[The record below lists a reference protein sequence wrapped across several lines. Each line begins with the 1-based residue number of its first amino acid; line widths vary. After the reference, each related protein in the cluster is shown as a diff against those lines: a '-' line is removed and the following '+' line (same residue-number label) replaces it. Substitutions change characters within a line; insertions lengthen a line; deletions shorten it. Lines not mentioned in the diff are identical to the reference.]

1 MRQDRSPI
9 LSHLC
14 LLCSLFL
21 IISKAR
27 STTQDTVANDGASK
41 NARNDT
47 ISSLRINTTSNGLD
61 ILTEGALNAT
71 GREPDCDVGGIPG
84 LTVASCEDAIAQI
97 PDTQASLQ
105 DPFGQPLQIPMRYS
119 SCK

>member
-1 MRQDRSPI
+1 MADG
-9 LSHLC
+9 
-14 LLCSLFL
+14 
-21 IISKAR
+21 
-27 STTQDTVANDGASK
+27 GASE
-41 NARNDT
+41 NARNFT
-47 ISSLRINTTSNGLD
+47 ITGLQVNTTSNGLD
-61 ILTEGALNAT
+61 ILTGGALNAT
-71 GREPDCDVGGIPG
+71 GREPDCDVGGIPR